1 MKKSIMARS
10 LHKWLGLIIG
20 LQMLIWLSTGLY
32 MVIIDLDFIHG
43 DPLVKNMQQPVA
55 VPASA
60 PMGIVA
66 LTSKYPDAVQIEL
79 KPVLGET
86 YFVVTTPDNRYL
98 IEPKTGSVVSPLTE
112 ETIKNI
118 ATFHFNGDAPILKT
132 TLIGTNQPM
141 DGLSR
146 RLPLWRVDFDDRF
159 STSFYVDPNTGRL
172 VTRRHQYWRI
182 FDFMWMLHI
191 MDYDERSDA
200 HNLLLKTAEVTGVI
214 FTITG
219 LWLLLYSFSGR
230 RNKKATGQ

>member
-60 PMGIVA
+60 PMGIAA

-98 IEPKTGSVVSPLTE
+98 
-112 ETIKNI
+112 
-118 ATFHFNGDAPILKT
+118 F
-132 TLIGTNQPM
+132 
-141 DGLSR
+141 
-146 RLPLWRVDFDDRF
+146 
-159 STSFYVDPNTGRL
+159 
-172 VTRRHQYWRI
+172 
-182 FDFMWMLHI
+182 
-191 MDYDERSDA
+191 
-200 HNLLLKTAEVTGVI
+200 
-214 FTITG
+214 
-219 LWLLLYSFSGR
+219 
-230 RNKKATGQ
+230 